1 MVRPDSYF
9 QKISSERSILRNTA
23 RTHSALKTRLVVIQ
37 MLPDSVEGLKNGSK
51 MNPEILSSLRYDK
64 RDDRRDYR

>member
-51 MNPEILSSLRYDK
+51 MNPEILSSQIHK